1 MNHSRPLTTPLDAQ
15 ALEARFAL
23 RVTARLS
30 EQAQRQPHAIE
41 ERLRFARQ
49 QALERARAK
58 HRTVPAAVAAPSV
71 QVAGSSLA
79 LGGGSE
85 PSGGGWFQ
93 RALAAALPL
102 AVLVGGLALI
112 HWNQTHAQIEA
123 AAQIDAELLVDDL
136 PPTAYSD
143 PGFFEFLRKQQN
155 P

>member
-1 MNHSRPLTTPLDAQ
+1 MNHSRPLPSPLDAQ

-23 RVTARLS
+23 RVAARLS

-49 QALERARAK
+49 QALERARARR
-58 HRTVPAAVAAPSV
+58 RTAPVAATAPNV
-71 QVAGSSLA
+71 HAMGSTLA
-79 LGGGSE
+79 LGDGGE
-85 PSGGGWFQ
+85 PRSGWFQ
-93 RALAAALPL
+93 RAVAAALPL
-102 AVLVGGLALI
+102 VVLVGGLALI

-155 P
+155 Q

>member
-1 MNHSRPLTTPLDAQ
+1 MNHSRSLPPPFDAQ

-49 QALERARAK
+49 QALERARARR
-58 HRTVPAAVAAPSV
+58 RTAPVAVTAPSV
-71 QVAGSSLA
+71 HAMGSTLA
-79 LGGGSE
+79 LGDGGE
-85 PSGGGWFQ
+85 PRAGWFQ
-93 RALAAALPL
+93 RAVAAALPL
-102 AVLVGGLALI
+102 VVLLGGLALI

-143 PGFFEFLRKQQN
+143 PGFFEYLRKQQN